1 MRKQSLLL
9 IEILIVIFLIGIT
22 GTVIGIKTKTAVE
35 KYNFQT
41 NANLIMDK
49 IGHLKKMSQ
58 AKQEDMTLFV
68 MQKKNNLILKLF
80 SEDFKLLEKKK
91 LKNCFVDFNDQ
102 NVLSTNFLFA
112 STGVIIPKGKIVI
125 YNKKNRFKEF
135 FLQ

>member
-1 MRKQSLLL
+1 VRKQSLLL

-49 IGHLKKMSQ
+49 IEHLKKMSQ

-68 MQKKNNLILKLF
+68 MQKKNNLTLKLF
-80 SEDFKLLEKKK
+80 SEDFILLEKKK
-91 LKNCFVDFNDQ
+91 LKNCFLDFNGQ
-102 NVLSTNFLFA
+102 NVFSTNFLFA
-112 STGVIIPKGKIVI
+112 STGVTIPKGKIII
-125 YNKKNRFKEF
+125 YDKKNRFKEF